1 MNNLEQRHNL
11 IQQAAQLIEQGQ
23 GVGYGIDMTDT
34 EQPLREIGVVDDWC
48 RLQMIDGEQV
58 GKPEFILR
66 EPGAWSIVPN
76 GERIDWATLKPVR
89 EFLAGR
95 TPVLVLMENMAHPYE
110 NYEEWEELL
119 DNNTGI
125 RVFSACCGPEA
136 ADIIDRGFSGFFY

>member
-1 MNNLEQRHNL
+1 MNDMEQRNNL

-23 GVGYGIDMTDT
+23 GIGYGIDMTDM

-66 EPGAWSIVPN
+66 EPEAWNIIPT
-76 GERIDWATLKPVR
+76 GERMDWTALQPVQ

-95 TPVLVLMENMAHPYE
+95 TPVLVLMENVAHPYE
-110 NYEEWEELL
+110 DEYEWEELP
-119 DNNTGI
+119 DNHTGI

-136 ADIIDRGFSGFFY
+136 ADIIDRGFSGLFY